1 MGAGTKDKMLLIIA
15 ARGTERWRAGEWKG
29 RRSERI
35 RKKKSKGI
43 WSANQTLLLWP
54 LISRQRER
62 LGGGWLVGLGWGRW
76 RERRERK
83 MDEIRERH
91 NSERDGM
98 MEREKRKRET
108 EKRKNGAGLHLFTTP
123 GCYRACVL
131 WPVHSPGSHHN
142 TMSCTIQLHSV
153 QQ

>member
-62 LGGGWLVGLGWGRW
+62 LGGVVGGVRV
-76 RERRERK
+76 REMERK
-83 MDEIRERH
+83 EGKEDGWNKRERH